1 MRWDQAP
8 RTHRVAR
15 QAVGRKQRSPS
26 EGQKEMKT
34 TTHDG
39 SAAFLIPLSQ
49 QELQET
55 EKFSRQAAQAAK
67 DLTRAEAEIEL
78 LQNLLRDKEE
88 QVSAGTLTPSP
99 YRSYISSRETILLE
113 VQSVVIQH
121 FVLYHV
127 SGRVQFKYKE

>member
-1 MRWDQAP
+1 
-8 RTHRVAR
+8 
-15 QAVGRKQRSPS
+15 
-26 EGQKEMKT
+26 MKT
-34 TTHDG
+34 TTRDG

-99 YRSYISSRETILLE
+99 YWSYTSSRETVLLE
-113 VQSVVIQH
+113 I
-121 FVLYHV
+121 
-127 SGRVQFKYKE
+127 